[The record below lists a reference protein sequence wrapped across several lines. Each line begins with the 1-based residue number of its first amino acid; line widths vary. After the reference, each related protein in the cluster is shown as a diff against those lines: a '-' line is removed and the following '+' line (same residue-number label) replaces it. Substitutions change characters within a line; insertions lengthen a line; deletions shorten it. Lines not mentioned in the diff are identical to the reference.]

1 MKIAVLGSG
10 AWGTA
15 LAVSFAPRHQ
25 VTLWARDA
33 QQVEAMRSTR
43 RNQRYL
49 PDISLPAELKLSSDL
64 GETLDGVE
72 LVIVAVPVAALRAT
86 LQQIASHFPLS
97 NSTPLKAPHLNPDGT
112 TGHSTVPTS
121 GQVAGYLP
129 QAGEEANEKRG
140 KQAIRDA
147 DARKDIVGFP
157 AVIWVCKG
165 FESGTSQLPH
175 QIVADTLP
183 AHFPRG
189 VLSGPSFAQEV
200 ARSLPTALTLASSDG
215 EFAQRTA
222 KALHHS
228 RLRIYSS
235 TDVIGVEIGGAIKN
249 VLAIAAGICDG
260 MQMGLN
266 ARAALLT
273 RGLAEMTRLG
283 LQMGGRAETLG
294 GLSGVGDLILTCT
307 GDLSRNRQVGMLLA
321 QGKSLSNILD
331 QLGHVAEGVYT
342 AREVNNIAHQRK
354 VEMPICEA
362 VYRVLYENLSAD
374 KAVEALLSRQPG
386 NEFVG

>member
-1 MKIAVLGSG
+1 MKIAILGSG

-25 VTLWARDA
+25 VTLWSREAEEI
-33 QQVEAMRSTR
+33 EAMIRER
-43 RNQRYL
+43 YNQRFL
-49 PDISLPAELKLSSDL
+49 PDVPLPAELRLTTSL
-64 GETLDGVE
+64 NEALAEAE
-72 LVIVAVPVAALRAT
+72 LAIVAVPVAGLRST
-86 LQQIASHFPLS
+86 LQQLA
-97 NSTPLKAPHLNPDGT
+97 K
-112 TGHSTVPTS
+112 
-121 GQVAGYLP
+121 LP
-129 QAGEEANEKRG
+129 SP
-140 KQAIRDA
+140 
-147 DARKDIVGFP
+147 VS
-157 AVIWVCKG
+157 VIWVCKG
-165 FESGTSQLPH
+165 FESETSQFPH
-175 QIVADTLP
+175 QIAEQILP
-183 AHFPRG
+183 ANFPRG

-200 ARSLPTALTLASSDG
+200 ARSQPTAMTLASNDS

-235 TDVIGVEIGGAIKN
+235 TDVVGVEIGGAIKN

-321 QGKSLSNILD
+321 QHKSLSTILD
-331 QLGHVAEGVYT
+331 ELGHVAEGVYT
-342 AREVNNIAHQRK
+342 AREVHSIAQQHG
-354 VEMPICEA
+354 VEMPICDA
-362 VYRVLYENLSAD
+362 VYRVLYEDLAAD
-374 KAVEALLSRQPG
+374 KAVEILLNRQPG
-386 NEFVG
+386 NEFD

>member
-25 VTLWARDA
+25 VVLWTRDTM
-33 QQVEAMRSTR
+33 QMEAMQSSR

-49 PDISLPAELKLSSDL
+49 PDIVLPAELIISSDL
-64 GETLDGVE
+64 NEALADAE
-72 LVIVAVPVAALRAT
+72 LVIVAVPVASLRDT
-86 LQQIASHFPLS
+86 LLQIA
-97 NSTPLKAPHLNPDGT
+97 K
-112 TGHSTVPTS
+112 
-121 GQVAGYLP
+121 LP
-129 QAGEEANEKRG
+129 KP
-140 KQAIRDA
+140 
-147 DARKDIVGFP
+147 V

-165 FESGTSQLPH
+165 FESDTSQLPH
-175 QIVADTLP
+175 QIVAEILP
-183 AHFPRG
+183 VTFPRG

-200 ARSLPTALTLASSDG
+200 ARSLPTALTLASNDG
-215 EFAQRTA
+215 DFAQRTA

-235 TDVIGVEIGGAIKN
+235 TDVVGVEIGGAIKN
-249 VLAIAAGICDG
+249 VLAIGAGICDG
-260 MQMGLN
+260 MKMGLN

-273 RGLAEMTRLG
+273 RGLAEMSRLG

-321 QGKSLSNILD
+321 QHKSLANILSE
-331 QLGHVAEGVYT
+331 LGHVAEGVYT
-342 AREVNNIAHQRK
+342 AREVHRIAQQHG

-362 VYRVLYENLSAD
+362 VYRVLYENLPSE

-386 NEFVG
+386 NEFTG

>member
-1 MKIAVLGSG
+1 MKLAVLGSG

-25 VTLWARDA
+25 VTLWSREAEEIETMAR
-33 QQVEAMRSTR
+33 ERY
-43 RNQRYL
+43 NQRFL
-49 PDISLPAELKLSSDL
+49 PDIPLPVELKLSASL
-64 GETLDGVE
+64 QETLADAE
-72 LVIVAVPVAALRAT
+72 LVIVAVPVAGLRST
-86 LQQIASHFPLS
+86 LQLLA
-97 NSTPLKAPHLNPDGT
+97 K
-112 TGHSTVPTS
+112 
-121 GQVAGYLP
+121 LP
-129 QAGEEANEKRG
+129 SPVS
-140 KQAIRDA
+140 I
-147 DARKDIVGFP
+147 
-157 AVIWVCKG
+157 IWVCKG
-165 FESGTSQLPH
+165 FESETSLFPH
-175 QIVADTLP
+175 QIAEQILP
-183 AHFPRG
+183 SSFPRG

-200 ARSLPTALTLASSDG
+200 ARSQPTAMTLASNDG

-235 TDVIGVEIGGAIKN
+235 TDVVGVEIGGAVKN

-283 LQMGGRAETLG
+283 LHMGGKAETLG

-321 QGKSLSNILD
+321 QHKSLSNILNE
-331 QLGHVAEGVYT
+331 LGHVAEGVYT
-342 AREVNNIAHQRK
+342 AREVHRIAQQLG
-354 VEMPICEA
+354 VDMPICEA
-362 VYRVLYENLSAD
+362 VYRVLYEDFAAD

-386 NEFVG
+386 NEFV